1 MNEMYHLSIGI
12 HDAGVFILVG
22 LILLNMLLLATA
34 REIIPYAKRM
44 RMLMPLSGSMIAVII
59 FTGMVMM
66 AAKRLDFTLENIV
79 MIVFSIVLIV
89 LEAKRYK
96 TLKRRTDITQPD
108 AFALYKR
115 KAMRLMAIALG
126 GSVLISFWMLV

>member
-12 HDAGVFILVG
+12 HDAGV
-22 LILLNMLLLATA
+22 LLLALLIVLNMVLLAAA

-44 RMLMPLSGSMIAVII
+44 RILMPLSGSMIAVVI

-66 AAKRLDFTLENIV
+66 AAKRLDFTLENV
-79 MIVFSIVLIV
+79 AMILFSVLLII

-108 AFALYKR
+108 AFARYKR
-115 KAMRLMAIALG
+115 KAMTLMGVALG
-126 GSVLISFWMLV
+126 GLLLISLWMLA

>member
-44 RMLMPLSGSMIAVII
+44 RMLMPLSASMIAVII

-96 TLKRRTDITQPD
+96 TLKRRTDIARSG
-108 AFALYKR
+108 AFGEYKR
-115 KAMRLMAIALG
+115 RAMTLMAIALG
-126 GSVLISFWMLV
+126 GSVLISLWMLV

>member
-12 HDAGVFILVG
+12 HDAGVLILVG
-22 LILLNMLLLATA
+22 LFLLNMLLLATA
-34 REIIPYAKRM
+34 REIVPYAKRM
-44 RMLMPLSGSMIAVII
+44 RMLMPLSSSMIAVVI

-79 MIVFSIVLIV
+79 MIVFSVVLIV

-96 TLKRRTDITQPD
+96 TLKRRTDITQPG
-108 AFALYKR
+108 AFGEYKR
-115 KAMRLMAIALG
+115 KAMKLMAIALG
-126 GSVLISFWMLV
+126 GSVLISLWMLV

>member
-1 MNEMYHLSIGI
+1 
-12 HDAGVFILVG
+12 V
-22 LILLNMLLLATA
+22 
-34 REIIPYAKRM
+34 
-44 RMLMPLSGSMIAVII
+44 LMPLSGSMIAVII

-66 AAKRLDFTLENIV
+66 AAKRLDFTPENIV
-79 MIVFSIVLIV
+79 MIVFSIVLII

-126 GSVLISFWMLV
+126 GSVLISLWMLA